1 MELKIEKKTFRHIL
15 LTAVVCIVLFWILTA
30 PSQVGAI
37 FSAIGRISAPFIVG
51 LVIAFIVNVPMR
63 WLESK
68 MTKVKSHRVR
78 RVIAMALSFLL
89 LVAILA
95 GVLWLLIPELIKTI
109 SDLIPQLTA
118 FVGDL
123 EKNIEKILQENPQ
136 LSEWLLGE
144 GGAANFN
151 WAGIL
156 QEAFTFLGNSLST
169 ILSTTLQ
176 ALLSVGGFLIDAF
189 IAVVFAVY
197 VLSQKELL
205 ARQGRRLLYAFLP
218 ERFADYIL
226 RIFRLSNGA
235 FSRFLSGQC
244 IEVCILGS
252 MFAIAMA
259 IFNMPFIPL
268 ICVLIAITAF
278 VPYVGAWAACFVGAF
293 LIMVVDPTKAMWFA
307 VMFLVLQEI
316 ENNLIYP
323 RVVGTSVGLSGMWV
337 LLAISVGGELFGI
350 FGMIAMIPVASVFY
364 TLLSEATEKR
374 LKKRNVVEEKLVPQP
389 PAITKNKKEKKWLP
403 TEDIE
408 E

>member
-1 MELKIEKKTFRHIL
+1 
-15 LTAVVCIVLFWILTA
+15 
-30 PSQVGAI
+30 
-37 FSAIGRISAPFIVG
+37 
-51 LVIAFIVNVPMR
+51 
-63 WLESK
+63 
-68 MTKVKSHRVR
+68 
-78 RVIAMALSFLL
+78 
-89 LVAILA
+89 
-95 GVLWLLIPELIKTI
+95 
-109 SDLIPQLTA
+109 
-118 FVGDL
+118 
-123 EKNIEKILQENPQ
+123 
-136 LSEWLLGE
+136 
-144 GGAANFN
+144 
-151 WAGIL
+151 
-156 QEAFTFLGNSLST
+156 
-169 ILSTTLQ
+169 
-176 ALLSVGGFLIDAF
+176 
-189 IAVVFAVY
+189 
-197 VLSQKELL
+197 
-205 ARQGRRLLYAFLP
+205 
-218 ERFADYIL
+218 
-226 RIFRLSNGA
+226 
-235 FSRFLSGQC
+235 
-244 IEVCILGS
+244 